1 MIRWCAAVALVL
13 AAAGPVRADVVEPA
27 YVGPMGNP
35 ETVAMRP
42 YKWMWRGVKALAWQ
56 TKTEFRR
63 GNLQFPVLGT
73 AQTARGI
80 RKGSIELIESAYRG
94 SIFQAVP
101 PKQSHKVLGA
111 ANGFI
116 QSDPLLRN
124 ASDFIVS
131 IPVLPVPVFPAQKVV
146 DWYPVVSDSELAEME
161 AAAAE
166 IRNYRERREAELQ
179 AQREIEAYGRVQP
192 EWKRAQRQYLGDRYV
207 ENQGEEGTGNLLR
220 LGTMAVQ
227 PDGVVAPP
235 ALTRPDVDMISPVQ
249 DIETIE
255 ME

>member
-1 MIRWCAAVALVL
+1 MIRWCTALILVL
-13 AAAGPVRADVVEPA
+13 AAAWPLQADVVEPA

-80 RKGSIELIESAYRG
+80 RKGTVELAESVYRG
-94 SIFQAVP
+94 SIYTAVP
-101 PKQSHKVLGA
+101 PKQSHKIIGE
-111 ANGFI
+111 ANAFI

-131 IPVLPVPVFPAQKVV
+131 IPALPVPVFPIQKVV
-146 DWYPVVSDSELAEME
+146 DWYPIVSDAELAEME
-161 AAAAE
+161 AVAAD
-166 IRNYRERREAELQ
+166 IREYRARRETTLQ
-179 AQREIEAYGRVQP
+179 MEREIKLYGRIQP

-207 ENQGEEGTGNLLR
+207 DNAGEEGQGNLLR
-220 LGTMAVQ
+220 LGTMSFE
-227 PDGVVAPP
+227 PDGIDTPP
-235 ALTRPDVDMISPVQ
+235 EVQ
-249 DIETIE
+249 VEMTPMDQSIESIP
-255 ME
+255 MD